1 MQAVRAHHQQPSAAT
16 ASSQPALSSAAL
28 LQYLPLPGD
37 VQDEFMGQVSTATMQ
52 GLSKQPC
59 VLTASGTLSTPAGTL
74 LPEPLL
80 SCSTACG
87 QHEEQQEQRPQQ
99 QLMSNEWLQQG
110 LPGMQ
115 YVSDSL
121 LSGPDAARTAQVLLQ
136 LGAKKFTSQLLLSW
150 LTSPGAAL
158 LLQSLG
164 PAERAAW
171 LPLLYSC
178 CMQLKAQPTGA
189 CMHLQADSTTQ
200 QTLKQAPIL
209 QLYGSGECV
218 SLEQLADS
226 GRHVYLWDSSLG
238 DAIDL
243 QLFNQSAGSADG
255 SCATPPSANSSP
267 GRSSAGSG
275 SMCFLDPAALGP
287 DGASFVST
295 FLGVHKVPLSLLV
308 KHILQLQKG
317 GQLTDAQQDQLLL
330 VLMRNTALLSN
341 QDLQLLR
348 QGLLLCRAAADG
360 TTTTSRVYVPAGRLY
375 LPLHAT
381 STLPIQQDFL
391 NDPALQQ
398 DLAAAGVA
406 FVSSHYA
413 GFSTALQ
420 RGSSRQA
427 VWPLLRSFGVQELKL
442 VPAVQHLLNLYSS
455 SSQALAPM
463 MLPAHQRHLQFLSEA
478 ARDPVCLQHTKECLR
493 LYTIRQDPMST
504 AASPVTPPG
513 QLAWP
518 MAATAGANAMTDQLS
533 LLCDVQLVHPGYV
546 LGVGHPGNALV
557 KSLTT
562 MLTPVEVSESKQ
574 QLHEYAIWVSNVE
587 VKIR

>member
-1 MQAVRAHHQQPSAAT
+1 MQAIRAHHQQAPAA
-16 ASSQPALSSAAL
+16 ALRPQPALSSGAL
-28 LQYLPLPGD
+28 LQYLPMAGD
-37 VQDEFMGQVSTATMQ
+37 VQDEFMGHVSTAIMQ

-59 VLTASGTLSTPAGTL
+59 VLTASATLSTPAGTL

-99 QLMSNEWLQQG
+99 QLISNEWLQQG

-115 YVSDSL
+115 YVSL

-150 LTSPGAAL
+150 LTSPGTAR

-164 PAERAAW
+164 PAQRAAW

-178 CMQLKAQPTGA
+178 CLQLKAQPVGA
-189 CMHLQADSTTQ
+189 CMHLQADSATQ

-209 QLYGSGECV
+209 QLYGSVECC
-218 SLEQLADS
+218 SLQQLADS
-226 GRHVYLWDSSLG
+226 GRQVFLWDSSLG
-238 DAIDL
+238 NGSDL
-243 QLFNQSAGSADG
+243 QLFSQSARSAGSACG
-255 SCATPPSANSSP
+255 TLPSANSSP
-267 GRSSAGSG
+267 GHSGAGSG
-275 SMCFLDPAALGP
+275 SLCFLDPAALGP

-317 GQLTDAQQDQLLL
+317 GQLTDPQQDQLLL
-330 VLMRNTALLSN
+330 VLMRNTDLLSN

-360 TTTTSRVYVPAGRLY
+360 TLTAISSSSSRVYVPAERLY
-375 LPLHAT
+375 LPLRAT
-381 STLPIQQDFL
+381 NTLPIQQDFL
-391 NDPALQQ
+391 KDPALQQ
-398 DLAAAGVA
+398 DLAAAGVV

-420 RGSSRQA
+420 RGTSRQA
-427 VWPLLRSFGVQELKL
+427 VWQLLRSFGVQELQL
-442 VPAVQHLLNLYSS
+442 LPAVQQLLKLYSS
-455 SSQALAPM
+455 SSQAEAPV

-478 ARDPVCLQHTKECLR
+478 ARDPVCLQHTKEGLR
-493 LYTIRQDPMST
+493 LYTIRQDPRST
-504 AASPVTPPG
+504 AASPVTPTG

-518 MAATAGANAMTDQLS
+518 MAATAGANAVTDQLV

-546 LGVGHPGNALV
+546 LGVDHPGNALV

-562 MLTPVEVSESKQ
+562 MLTPVEVS
-574 QLHEYAIWVSNVE
+574 VSRKGYMHMPSGV
-587 VKIR
+587 